1 MLYGVIAV
9 AQIEQTQVPKGV
21 QSAVQSK
28 FSNADVLDWY
38 KVDDGYEASLDEEGE
53 SISAVFNNEGAF
65 LYTYTSVS
73 EEEVPESI
81 INSVYSKY
89 PDSYISE
96 SFRLDLESGNQ
107 YKLTVDVDGKT
118 MILIYDKS
126 GKLVKSKEV
135 AQEF

>member
-9 AQIEQTQVPKGV
+9 AQIDQAKVPKGV
-21 QSAVQSK
+21 QNAVQSK

-38 KVDDGYEASLDEEGE
+38 KVDDGYEANLDEEGE

-96 SFRLDLESGNQ
+96 SFRLDLASGNQ